1 MKKTILGMMVGLLSI
16 VSLRAADLVV
26 SSGTHVVAASA
37 VYDNVTVDGTGSL
50 VVINY
55 AELVVNGVLTGR
67 GDASLLVDR
76 GTIRGRINV
85 EASRKFHMLNG
96 TLIHPMVNE
105 ASISV
110 QSRNLVL
117 AESVITASGA
127 DYVYVFG
134 QGAGAAV
141 TLKSD
146 NDIRIRNVQ
155 VNSTGGLGQRSY
167 YGIKAG
173 GFGRI
178 WIESAKNIH
187 LEDRS
192 TLKSTG
198 AGANVTLKGDVV
210 SLAGANVQANGRD
223 GYGGTIQVQAQ
234 EANVSGNTFYCYGG
248 DGLPGA
254 VHGGTIY
261 EVARAGGNG
270 SIAVTGKTINL
281 ADNSLRAYGG
291 AGGYMP
297 PNPSGIGS
305 GGPGTSVLQLQSDEN
320 TSPSLFNN
328 SYTAAT
334 INIVP
339 ASINNAP
346 ASTVETVRR
355 GLEDFQDRELWSP
368 GSTLGWW
375 DIDNTLVYR
384 HTIVDY
390 DAFVSPKAMRVE
402 FNKQNL
408 PWSLFGGFIE
418 SANPQR
424 DFGGFNTVRVWAK
437 GDTNVLLKL
446 RDRAF
451 QEQDVA
457 VHSLASVDDLA
468 VVDFNFAK
476 LTTVNRSDI
485 DNLLFFTAPGQ
496 ANLQGAYSLN
506 AIELTNTVP
515 IEDFEDEDFWTPDTT
530 VGWWDVDGTAVYR
543 HTRVTNPCH
552 EGGACMKTEFTKN
565 GHAWSVFGAYVSGM
579 NPAGDARGY
588 RKLAFWLRGNVTL
601 LVKMT
606 DRYGGA
612 QDLGTVQGVAD
623 GWKRVELDFSD
634 AAINRAGLENILF
647 FAAPGET
654 NATGVFYLD
663 DLKLIK

>member
-1 MKKTILGMMVGLLSI
+1 MKKTILGLAVSILSI
-16 VSLRAADLVV
+16 GSLRAADLVI
-26 SSGTHVVAASA
+26 SSGTHVVAANA
-37 VYDNVTVDGTGSL
+37 VYDNVTVDGNGSL

-67 GDASLLVDR
+67 GESSFLVDR

-85 EASRKFHMLNG
+85 ESSRKFHMLNG
-96 TLIHPMVNE
+96 TLIHPLVNE
-105 ASISV
+105 AFISV
-110 QSRNLVL
+110 RSRNLVL
-117 AESVITASGA
+117 AEAVITASGA
-127 DYVYVFG
+127 DYVYWLG

-146 NDIRIRNVQ
+146 NDIRLRNLQ
-155 VNSTGGLGQRSY
+155 VNSTGGYGQRSY
-167 YGIKAG
+167 YGIKPG

-178 WIESAKNIH
+178 WIESAKNIYI
-187 LEDRS
+187 EDRS

-198 AGANVTLKGDVV
+198 AGANVTIKGDVV
-210 SLAGANVQANGRD
+210 SVFGTDLQANGRD
-223 GYGGTIQVQAQ
+223 GYGGAIQIQTQ
-234 EANVSGNTFYCYGG
+234 EANVAGNAFYCYGG

-261 EVARAGGNG
+261 EMPRAGGNG
-270 SIAVTGKTINL
+270 SVAVTGELINL

-297 PNPSGIGS
+297 PNPSGVGS
-305 GGPGTSVLQLQSDEN
+305 AGPGTSVVQLQSEEN

-328 SYTAAT
+328 TYTAAT
-334 INIVP
+334 VNIVP
-339 ASINNAP
+339 ASINNAS

-355 GLEDFQDRELWSP
+355 RLEDFQDRELWSP

-375 DIDNTLVYR
+375 DIDDTRVYR
-384 HTIVDY
+384 HTVVDY
-390 DAFVSPKAMRVE
+390 DAYVSPKAMRVE

-418 SANPQR
+418 AASPRR
-424 DFGGFNTVRVWAK
+424 DFTGFNTVRVWAK
-437 GDTNVLLKL
+437 GETNVLLKL
-446 RDRAF
+446 RDRAL

-457 VHSLASVDDLA
+457 IHSLASVDDLT
-468 VVDFNFAK
+468 VVDFNFSE

-496 ANLQGAYSLN
+496 ADVQGAYSIN

-515 IEDFEDEDFWTPDTT
+515 VEDFEDEDFWTPDTT
-530 VGWWDVDGTAVYR
+530 AGWWDVDGSAVYR
-543 HTRVTNPCH
+543 HSRVTSPCH

-565 GHAWSVFGAYVSGM
+565 GHAWSLFGAYLSGL
-579 NPAGDARGY
+579 NPANDARGY
-588 RKLAFWLRGNVTL
+588 RKLAFWLRGNVSL
-601 LVKMT
+601 LVKLT

-612 QDLGTVQGVAD
+612 QDLGTVQGAAD
-623 GWKRVELDFSD
+623 GWRRVELDFSD
-634 AAINRAGLENILF
+634 APINKASLENILF

-654 NATGVFYLD
+654 NASGIFYLD
-663 DLKLIK
+663 DLKLAK